1 MSLHSC
7 VSLTSRIM
15 NSLASREAMLS
26 RLPMEERVLSR
37 KWAWVLRGLPPP
49 LSWYLST
56 LSFSNDHSGR
66 ALSHLCPLYPGWQS
80 QLKEPHSPRHFP
92 WTPQEG
98 PPAVRHTPSVRAHPG
113 ALFLLSA
120 ALPRSY
126 TWQKTDTC
134 TQKGPSQHNLNL
146 INPYRH
152 AVRKWLGWTSVLS
165 KQMIVDWNPKNIV
178 LISARKR
185 NDV

>member
-1 MSLHSC
+1 MYLDIWIWMLLNQMLLHSC

-37 KWAWVLRGLPPP
+37 KWARVLRGLSPP

-98 PPAVRHTPSVRAHPG
+98 PPAVRHTPSVRTHPG
-113 ALFLLSA
+113 VLFSLSA
-120 ALPRSY
+120 ALLRSY
-126 TWQKTDTC
+126 TWQKTDTHTERPESAQSC
-134 TQKGPSQHNLNL
+134 TSL
-146 INPYRH
+146 IRID
-152 AVRKWLGWTSVLS
+152 SLS
-165 KQMIVDWNPKNIV
+165 ESGSGKPLFRPN
-178 LISARKR
+178 KR
-185 NDV
+185 S